1 MQSQYRA
8 KEDYI
13 SKILSW
19 KHGGGRRG
27 GCVDTVVTKY
37 HFCSAEG
44 GKILSQKLL
53 NTGSSGHRLIESQ
66 HTAGRVKEH

>member
-13 SKILSW
+13 SKSLSW
-19 KHGGGRRG
+19 KHGGGGR

-37 HFCSAEG
+37 LFCSAEN

-53 NTGSSGHRLIESQ
+53 NSGSSGHSLIESQ
-66 HTAGRVKEH
+66 YTAGRVKEH